1 MLFFN
6 FSGNIVHSVA
16 SDTEEFNF
24 DDIDA
29 LLSDLDI
36 IDKQHKVMLDN
47 SGSHSANCD
56 NDNDEVM
63 EVVEDF
69 TTDPKLLISETEG
82 QENSFF
88 NLPDE
93 KANVT
98 SVNENKKVAPLLGRL
113 PPLNLKKA
121 GGIIADRKLVKKR
134 KISISWKINTLI
146 LFSN

>member
-113 PPLNLKKA
+113 PSLNLKKA

>member
-121 GGIIADRKLVKKR
+121 GGIIADRKLVKR
-134 KISISWKINTLI
+134 GRSVSVGRLTL
-146 LFSN
+146 